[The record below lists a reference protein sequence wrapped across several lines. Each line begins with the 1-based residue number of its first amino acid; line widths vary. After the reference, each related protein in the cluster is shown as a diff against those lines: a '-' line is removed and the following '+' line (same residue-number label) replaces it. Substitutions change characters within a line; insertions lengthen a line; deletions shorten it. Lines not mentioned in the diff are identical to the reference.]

1 MPSTKINIVGHEGQI
16 PSYVNIAQ
24 LYWLTGN
31 IVINLGFIDPPDS
44 VMEKEETTLN
54 DEEIEQT
61 TTNLD
66 ASLISKIVISPHTA
80 RVLLD
85 ELAELLSEIEEDEE
99 NEE

>member
-1 MPSTKINIVGHEGQI
+1 MSSTKINIVGHEDQI
-16 PSYVNIAQ
+16 PTYVNIAK

-31 IVINLGFIDPPDS
+31 VVINLGFIDPPDS
-44 VMEKEETTLN
+44 VIEEEETTLN
-54 DEEIEQT
+54 DNETEQT

-85 ELAELLSEIEEDEE
+85 ELAELLNEIEEDEE

>member
-1 MPSTKINIVGHEGQI
+1 MSSTRISIVGHEDQI
-16 PSYVNIAQ
+16 PTYVNIAKM
-24 LYWLTGN
+24 YWLTGN

-44 VMEKEETTLN
+44 TIETEETALN
-54 DEEIEQT
+54 DEGIEQT

-85 ELAELLSEIEEDEE
+85 ELAELLNEIEEDEK